1 MNDKLV
7 LQFFFFFYYVS
18 NADTI
23 CISNNKQIQFDFLM
37 CVMQSV
43 TLATQS
49 TAGLQ
54 LMSTVDQTDFTET
67 KLCLLEQVTAL

>member
-1 MNDKLV
+1 
-7 LQFFFFFYYVS
+7 
-18 NADTI
+18 
-23 CISNNKQIQFDFLM
+23 M